1 MVNVAT
7 PKDIIV
13 GVGTSRPPEDKPQDT
28 DTESQEDSE

>member
-1 MVNVAT
+1 MANVTT

-28 DTESQEDSE
+28 DTESQEDSK